1 MDRKGT
7 HGILKK
13 QDITNLGGLQMIQFV
28 GFDQQYLPAM
38 AILLAKRHQVE
49 RSRYSFL
56 PSRFED
62 SKETENLLR
71 KEGEKPFVNGI
82 VALRNDEVIG
92 YMLYEFRED
101 AKKGRHIII
110 DYLGLAIAED
120 AHPRLVRLLYAEA
133 GAEWIAGGYFQ
144 HIVYVPI
151 GYDRH
156 VYEWLEQ
163 GFRFEQKYAILDIQ
177 NYEPKAKEAEKSAL
191 RIRRLA
197 DSDTEILKRMSR
209 WNSIHQASAPSWNPI
224 TKESLEDVKS
234 GYAALAKD
242 AEAIVMIGEQDSI
255 PVGFHVYYEADS
267 SANMYTPDRTVELPT
282 ASTNPQYR
290 GRGVGKALAD
300 ASHAQLQE
308 LGYDYSLAD
317 WHTPNHLASYFWPKL
332 GYQTFMI
339 RMVRTVDNRIAWAH
353 GN

>member
-1 MDRKGT
+1 
-7 HGILKK
+7 
-13 QDITNLGGLQMIQFV
+13 MIQFV
-28 GFDQQYLPAM
+28 GFDKQYLSSM
-38 AILLAKRHQVE
+38 AILLAKRHEVE

-56 PSRFED
+56 PQQFED
-62 SKETENLLR
+62 PKVTEALLR
-71 KEGEKPFVNGI
+71 KEVEKPFVNGI
-82 VALRNDEVIG
+82 VALREDEVIG
-92 YMLYEFRED
+92 YMLYEYKED
-101 AKKGRHIII
+101 AKKGRHITI
-110 DYLGLAIAED
+110 DYPYIAIAED

-144 HIVYVPI
+144 HILYVPI
-151 GYDRH
+151 GYDRL
-156 VYEWLEQ
+156 VYEWLDQ

-177 NYEPKAKEAEKSAL
+177 NYKPKATDAEKKVLSV
-191 RIRRLA
+191 RRLA
-197 DSDTEILKRMSR
+197 ESDSDMLKRMSR
-209 WNSIHQASAPSWNPI
+209 WNSIHQAAAPSWNPI

-242 AEAIVMIGEQDSI
+242 ADAIVMIGEQDEI

-267 SANMYTPDRTVELPT
+267 SVNMFTPDRTVELPA

-300 ASHAQLQE
+300 ASYAQLKE

-332 GYQTFMI
+332 GYQPFMI
-339 RMVRTVDNRIAWAH
+339 RMVRKVDNRIAWAH
-353 GN
+353 GQ